1 MDIHEDSYFALQL
14 NGEHKALPAGDF
26 KLTIPE
32 RENCVLIERKTWTD
46 AYSSFRT
53 RRVEDQLARMLIET
67 PNAILLIEGNQKSI
81 YTNDKNQLENL
92 VSFLNRISAEIC
104 PVVYTTGT
112 TGTARYLKALE
123 IRVLSGDYGRLVRKP
138 TIVSSS
144 RNKHH
149 ALLESIPGIG
159 RASAK
164 KLHTMFD
171 SLADFISQ
179 MHNADPD
186 TSPLVSQ
193 IGPAKFEKL
202 KKFVDAQWPNKPA
215 TRRVLKTY
223 ADKEE

>member
-179 MHNADPD
+179 MHNADPA